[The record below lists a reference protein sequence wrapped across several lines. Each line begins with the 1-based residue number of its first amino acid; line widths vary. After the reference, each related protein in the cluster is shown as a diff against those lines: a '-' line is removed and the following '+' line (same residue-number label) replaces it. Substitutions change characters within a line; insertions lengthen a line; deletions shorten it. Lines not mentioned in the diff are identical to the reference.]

1 MDVSWQMGNQAD
13 TTHMDATLDA
23 LQEAIEEG
31 QEERAAEITNEL
43 LAQGI
48 DPEDAIKAASDVLGE
63 IGEKYDRGEYFL
75 FDLVAS
81 GDAMN
86 AAREILEEAIM
97 EQGGERDSAGTVV
110 LGTVE
115 GDIHN
120 IGKKILGA
128 ILTANGFEVI
138 DLGVEVPADEFV
150 ETVQEADSD
159 AVGASALLTTT
170 KEKQREL
177 VERLEDEGLKD
188 DVVVMVGGAPCTE
201 EWQEE
206 IGADLYSENAFDAV
220 GALES
225 QLAAAPQQ

>member
-1 MDVSWQMGNQAD
+1 MRSRPKYTMQ
-13 TTHMDATLDA
+13 ATLDT

-31 QEERAAEITNEL
+31 QEAETREITQEL
-43 LAQGI
+43 LDQGI
-48 DPEDAIKAASDVLGE
+48 DPKEAIKAASDVLGE

-86 AAREILEEAIM
+86 AAREILEAEIV
-97 EQGGERDSAGTVV
+97 ERGGTRDNARPVV

-128 ILTANGFEVI
+128 LLSANGFDVI

-150 ETVQEADSD
+150 ESVKGQDAV

-177 VERLEDEGLKD
+177 VERLEKAGLKD
-188 DVVVMVGGAPCTE
+188 EVVVMVGGAPCSK
-201 EWQEE
+201 EWKAE
-206 IGADLYSENAFDAV
+206 IGADLYSENAFEAV
-220 GALES
+220 EDLEQHLGAS
-225 QLAAAPQQ
+225 IKQ

>member
-1 MDVSWQMGNQAD
+1 MQ
-13 TTHMDATLDA
+13 ATLDG
-23 LQEAIEEG
+23 LQEAIEDG
-31 QEERAAEITNEL
+31 QEAETREITRAL
-43 LAQGI
+43 LDQGI
-48 DPEDAIKAASDVLGE
+48 DPEEAIKTASDVLGE

-86 AAREILEEAIM
+86 AAREILEAEIVDR
-97 EQGGERDSAGTVV
+97 GGTRENEGTVV

-128 ILTANGFEVI
+128 LLTANGFDVI

-150 ETVQEADSD
+150 ESVRDQDAA

-177 VERLEDEGLKD
+177 VERLDEAGLKD
-188 DVVVMVGGAPCTE
+188 EVVVMVGGAPCSE
-201 EWQEE
+201 EWKAQ
-206 IGADLYSENAFDAV
+206 IDADLYSENAFEAV
-220 GALES
+220 ADLEQHLGAS
-225 QLAAAPQQ
+225 IKQ